1 MSVVFRSGGMTL
13 GSWAQNDGAS
23 LKFQPGYHSIGTENS
38 VFESQGKIAPG
49 TLDIK
54 SAWGT

>member
-54 SAWGT
+54 SA